1 MNTET
6 MTMDNGGSTW
16 IWVFFLF
23 FLLAA
28 GGGSGFGFG
37 NNATANA
44 LTQAQLQ
51 NDLYNQSIDAAM
63 RDLRNNQCNAI
74 EQVMASEGNIT
85 QLLNNN
91 RYDGAMQANAIQ
103 NQQMLSNCEINRN
116 IDSVK
121 YESARNTCDIIQAG
135 EAQTQRILDA
145 LTANTIQELRD
156 KLQTEQLE
164 RNNAAQTATLISTLR
179 PFPQPCYLTCSPYT
193 SANGVYGCGCNA

>member
-51 NDLYNQSIDAAM
+51 NDLYAQSSDAAM

-74 EQVMASEGNIT
+74 EQVMRSEANISAI
-85 QLLNNN
+85 LSNN
-91 RYDGAMQANAIQ
+91 RYDAAMQANAIQ
-103 NQQMLSNCEINRN
+103 NQQMLANCEVNRN
-116 IDSVK
+116 IDAVR
-121 YESARNTCDIIQAG
+121 YENARNTCDIIQAG

-145 LTANTIQELRD
+145 MTANTIQELRD

-193 SANGVYGCGCNA
+193 AANGVYGCGCNA

>member
-28 GGGSGFGFG
+28 GGGNGFGFG

-51 NDLYNQSIDAAM
+51 NDLYAQSSDAAM

-74 EQVMASEGNIT
+74 EQVMRSEANLSAI
-85 QLLNNN
+85 LSNN
-91 RYDGAMQANAIQ
+91 RYDAAMQANAIQ
-103 NQQMLSNCEINRN
+103 NQQMLANCETNRN
-116 IDSVK
+116 IDAVR
-121 YESARNTCDIIQAG
+121 YENARNTCDIIQAS

-145 LTANTIQELRD
+145 MTANTIQELRD

-179 PFPQPCYLTCSPYT
+179 PFPQPCYVTCSPYT
-193 SANGVYGCGCNA
+193 SASSIYGCGCNA

>member
-1 MNTET
+1 MNTDS
-6 MTMDNGGSTW
+6 MTMENGGSTW

-28 GGGSGFGFG
+28 GGNGFGLG

-51 NDLYNQSIDAAM
+51 NDLYNQSIDNT
-63 RDLRNNQCNAI
+63 LRNITNNQCSI
-74 EQVMASEGNIT
+74 TEQIMGSEANIA

-91 RYDGAMQANAIQ
+91 RYDAAMQANAIQ
-103 NQQMLSNCEINRN
+103 NQQMLANCEVNRN
-116 IDSVK
+116 IDAVK
-121 YESARNTCDIIQAG
+121 YENARNTCDIIQAG

-145 LTANTIQELRD
+145 LTANTIQDLRD

-164 RNNAAQTATLISTLR
+164 RNNAAQTATLISALR
-179 PFPQPCYLTCSPYT
+179 PFPQPCYVTCSPY
-193 SANGVYGCGCNA
+193 SANTAYSCGCNA

>member
-28 GGGSGFGFG
+28 GGGNGFGFG

-51 NDLYNQSIDAAM
+51 NDLYAQSSDAAM

-74 EQVMASEGNIT
+74 EQVMRSEANLSAI
-85 QLLNNN
+85 LSNN
-91 RYDGAMQANAIQ
+91 RYDAAMQANAIQ
-103 NQQMLSNCEINRN
+103 NQQMLANCEVNRN
-116 IDSVK
+116 IDAVR
-121 YESARNTCDIIQAG
+121 YENARNTCDIIQAG

-145 LTANTIQELRD
+145 MTANTIQELRD

-193 SANGVYGCGCNA
+193 AANGTYGCGCGA